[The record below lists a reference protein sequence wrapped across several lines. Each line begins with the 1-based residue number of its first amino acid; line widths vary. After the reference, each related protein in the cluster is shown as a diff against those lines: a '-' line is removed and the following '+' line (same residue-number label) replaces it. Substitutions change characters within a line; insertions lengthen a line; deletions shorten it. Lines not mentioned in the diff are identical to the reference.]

1 MYCSASII
9 APPADKRNFFLCR
22 SDHSDHR
29 DTLSVFVF
37 DTAGNAIIAFGD
49 EFFARNKPEDA
60 HFTTYLLMTDEE
72 IEELEENSY
81 GGETVLVAAEET
93 KDGKGVSVISSKQ
106 LAAEMI

>member
-1 MYCSASII
+1 MYCSAFII

-22 SDHSDHR
+22 IDHSDHR

-37 DTAGNAIIAFGD
+37 DTAGNAIIAFGE
-49 EFFARNKPEDA
+49 EFFARNKPE
-60 HFTTYLLMTDEE
+60 
-72 IEELEENSY
+72 ENPY

-106 LAAEMI
+106 LEAEMI